1 MDVVDASTEVKVVHR
16 VHVERS
22 TMDEQQYLFIKRV
35 LDIVLSL
42 FGLLVLLPLFVL
54 IIFAI
59 VVENPR
65 GKAIFRQRRIGKDG
79 KPFYMYKFRSMV
91 VDAEQKLDQL
101 LCSNEVSGAMFK
113 MKNDPRITRVGKFIR
128 KTSLDELPQ
137 LWNVLRGHMSLVGPR
152 PPLPREVQEYTPY
165 EMARLSVIPGC
176 TGLWQVSGRNS
187 LGFAEMVEM
196 DLQYI
201 AWRSLRMDLRI
212 IGKTMITII
221 TKNGY

>member
-65 GKAIFRQRRIGKDG
+65 GKVIFRQRRIGKDG